1 MSFQAVLNSLRN
13 GVELVLLLTAL
24 AVGLQVLFGHA
35 VPFLGGDV
43 VGNITDI
50 VSQLGDQGLVG
61 LVAIAVLGYLFNSKR
76 ASFTPDTPPP
86 AL

>member
-24 AVGLQVLFGHA
+24 AVGVQVLFGHA

-43 VGNITDI
+43 VGNILAVTT
-50 VSQLGDQGLVG
+50 QLGDSGMVG
-61 LVAIAVLGYLFNSKR
+61 LIAVVIIGYLFNSQR
-76 ASFTPDTPPP
+76 SRFGP
-86 AL
+86 